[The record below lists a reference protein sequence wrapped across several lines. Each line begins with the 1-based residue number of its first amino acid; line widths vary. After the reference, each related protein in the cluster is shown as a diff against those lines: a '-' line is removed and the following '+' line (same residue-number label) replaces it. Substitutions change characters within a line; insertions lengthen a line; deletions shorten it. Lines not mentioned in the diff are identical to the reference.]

1 MKLLYCHVDF
11 YNRAGEPGDFRRLHD
26 IDLNLSSTHVFSY
39 DSKKNA
45 LSASPRKTPLP
56 ENFWANGEE
65 KTNLYNINV
74 VAGSNGSGKSTII
87 NYLIDLL
94 YYVYL
99 DYGAKKTNI
108 PDSARFDVSPN
119 HNLMVFEEA
128 KKLYVL
134 DLEPSGTRIE
144 PGFLC
149 LFDGKDELSP
159 LPEGIEACAVIHG
172 RRDESPA
179 ANAFNKCIK
188 GMKVIYMMNNPTQ
201 RDYERNLQRQS
212 GGLRSYFVYDCSLG
226 ANLGGGTAQ
235 FFPYEVYKQVR
246 YLFDGN
252 QMKIRNNVRKLIGN
266 DPDKN
271 DEFVMPAALRIRP
284 RIDMLNDG
292 AAQKLLPSLKDFDPE
307 NAEEKK
313 AFINNT
319 ALNELL
325 GALCCRAFAENAAGV
340 FKKDAKTAVAD
351 AVKYVGSVTREYG
364 SPFCEQERAIHA
376 AANAAFTPPYIQ
388 EDSSSTC
395 IAALPGGRVVGGYD
409 DGTLRVWEAASG
421 RCLRTLNGHSGRVSC
436 AAALPDGRVV
446 SGSHDDTLRV
456 WDAASGKCLKILK
469 GHSDWVNCAAVLP
482 DGRVVSGSDDGTLR
496 VWDAASGRCLQTME
510 EHSKWVESVAILPD
524 GRLVS
529 CSRDATLRVWD
540 AASGQCLKTL
550 KGHSNRVRCVAV
562 LTDGRVVSGS
572 DDATLRVWD
581 AASGQCL
588 KTLKGHRGIVSCAAV
603 LDDGRVVSG
612 SGDAT
617 LRVWDAASG
626 RCLRTLEGRSDTV
639 TCAAV
644 LDDGRVV
651 SGSDDGILRV

>member
-11 YNRAGEPGDFRRLHD
+11 YNKAGESGDFRRLHD

-39 DSKKNA
+39 DSKNNA

-94 YYVYL
+94 YYIYL
-99 DYGAKKTNI
+99 DYGAETTNI

-134 DLEPSGTRIE
+134 DLEPSGKKKQSRVK
-144 PGFLC
+144 C
-149 LFDGKDELSP
+149 LFDGKDKLSP

-172 RRDESPA
+172 RRDKSRA
-179 ANAFNKCIK
+179 ANAFNKCIN

-292 AAQKLLPSLKDFDPE
+292 AAQKLLPSLKVFDPE

-319 ALNELL
+319 GLNELL
-325 GALCCRAFAENAAGV
+325 GALCCRAFAENAAGI

-351 AVKYVGSVTREYG
+351 AAEYLGSVPREYG

-376 AANAAFTPPYIQ
+376 AANAAFTPPHNPK
-388 EDSSSTC
+388 DSISTC
-395 IAALPGGRVVGGYD
+395 IVALPGGRVIGGYS
-409 DGTLRVWEAASG
+409 DG
-421 RCLRTLNGHSGRVSC
+421 
-436 AAALPDGRVV
+436 
-446 SGSHDDTLRV
+446 
-456 WDAASGKCLKILK
+456 
-469 GHSDWVNCAAVLP
+469 
-482 DGRVVSGSDDGTLR
+482 
-496 VWDAASGRCLQTME
+496 
-510 EHSKWVESVAILPD
+510 
-524 GRLVS
+524 
-529 CSRDATLRVWD
+529 TLRVWD

-550 KGHSNRVRCVAV
+550 EGH
-562 LTDGRVVSGS
+562 G
-572 DDATLRVWD
+572 DA
-581 AASGQCL
+581 
-588 KTLKGHRGIVSCAAV
+588 VSCLAA

-612 SGDAT
+612 SYDNT
-617 LRVWDAASG
+617 LRVWDAVSG
-626 RCLRTLEGRSDTV
+626 QCLKTLEGHGDAVS
-639 TCAAV
+639 CLAA

-651 SGSDDGILRV
+651 SGSYDNT